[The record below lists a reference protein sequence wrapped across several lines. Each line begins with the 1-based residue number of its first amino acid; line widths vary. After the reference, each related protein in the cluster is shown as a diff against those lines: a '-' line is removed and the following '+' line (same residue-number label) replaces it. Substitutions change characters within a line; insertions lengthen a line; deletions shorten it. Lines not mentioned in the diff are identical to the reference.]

1 MHVGDGRSARSILC
15 TSECWNGLVVA
26 VFGCGDD
33 GKFEPEDTEFA
44 LRLPPGPLLDPV
56 CGDES
61 CGGELTAQMS
71 IVPSAAPEA
80 SIVLSGPP
88 W

>member
-1 MHVGDGRSARSILC
+1 MQVGDGWSARSIRW
-15 TSECWNGLVVA
+15 TSEYWNGLDVA

-44 LRLPPGPLLDPV
+44 LRLPPGPLLEPV

-61 CGGELTAQMS
+61 
-71 IVPSAAPEA
+71 
-80 SIVLSGPP
+80 
-88 W
+88 